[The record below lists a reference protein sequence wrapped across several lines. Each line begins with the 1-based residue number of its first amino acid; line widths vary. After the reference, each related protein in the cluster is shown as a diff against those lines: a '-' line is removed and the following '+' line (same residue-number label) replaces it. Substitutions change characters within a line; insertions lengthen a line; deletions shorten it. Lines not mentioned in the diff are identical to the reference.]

1 MLVWQFRQA
10 RAIILFLLDVAEPGN
25 VSNLV

>member
-10 RAIILFLLDVAEPGN
+10 RAIILFFPDAAEPGN